1 MIQLAKRFNFLVL
14 VSLLGLTLAT
24 SASAEPEGMPAL
36 GSPGTGSS
44 GGAQVGT
51 VAEFP
56 RDISVQGEATMF
68 SAPDTLRI
76 TAVVETLGATTTDAQ
91 KNLDSTI
98 AKLTAQLSAAAPGK
112 ITVSSRGTTFS
123 DAGAKAR
130 GVSPNTQVTA
140 RGFVGLESSE
150 LSLAAKLVDT
160 ALAAGATSVPDIDFV
175 VRKNEE
181 LKLRA
186 VNEATAKA
194 RRQAEAIASSL
205 GVKLGKV
212 LSATVTEEPLGAI
225 LRNNRQLGGS
235 AVNQYVDEEI
245 RIFVA
250 LRFEVG

>member
-14 VSLLGLTLAT
+14 VSLVGLTLAT

-36 GSPGTGSS
+36 GNPGNSSSTSP
-44 GGAQVGT
+44 QVGT
-51 VAEFP
+51 ASEFP
-56 RDISVQGEATMF
+56 RDISVQGEATLF

-76 TAVVETLGATTTDAQ
+76 TALVETLGATTTDAQ

-98 AKLTAQLSAAAPGK
+98 SKLIAQLTAAAPGK
-112 ITVSSRGTTFS
+112 VTVSSRGTTFS
-123 DAGAKAR
+123 VAGAKAP

-186 VNEATAKA
+186 VNEATANA
-194 RRQAEAIASSL
+194 RHQAEAIASSL
-205 GVKLGKV
+205 GVKLGKL

-235 AVNQYVDEEI
+235 AVNQYADEEI

>member
-1 MIQLAKRFNFLVL
+1 MKHFAKRLNSLVL
-14 VSLLGLTLAT
+14 ISLIGLTQAT
-24 SASAEPEGMPAL
+24 AASAEPEGMPAL
-36 GSPGTGSS
+36 GSPGTSSS
-44 GGAQVGT
+44 GSAGVGT
-51 VAEFP
+51 TTEFP
-56 RDISVQGEATMF
+56 RDISVQGEATLF

-98 AKLTAQLSAAAPGK
+98 AKISAQLTAAAPGK
-112 ITVSSRGTTFS
+112 VSISSRGTTFS
-123 DAGAKAR
+123 VAGAKSR

-140 RGFVGLESSE
+140 RGFVGVESSE

-194 RRQAEAIASSL
+194 RHQAEAIASSL
-205 GVKLGKV
+205 GVKLGRV

-235 AVNQYVDEEI
+235 AVNQDVDEEI

-250 LRFEVG
+250 LRFDVG